1 MPSFQCFKA
10 RDVCMPLHMYVTRYM
25 CGSPTGS
32 MPIARPVFARSQVYH
47 NPSLGV
53 SSVQVSNTQE
63 VDVPR
68 QHTLSFEKLPYY
80 NHTWTFSGG

>member
-1 MPSFQCFKA
+1 
-10 RDVCMPLHMYVTRYM
+10 MPLHMYVNRYM

-32 MPIARPVFARSQVYH
+32 MPTMRPVFARSQVYH
-47 NPSLGV
+47 NPSSCVG
-53 SSVQVSNTQE
+53 SIQASNTQE

-68 QHTLSFEKLPYY
+68 QHMLCFETLPYY